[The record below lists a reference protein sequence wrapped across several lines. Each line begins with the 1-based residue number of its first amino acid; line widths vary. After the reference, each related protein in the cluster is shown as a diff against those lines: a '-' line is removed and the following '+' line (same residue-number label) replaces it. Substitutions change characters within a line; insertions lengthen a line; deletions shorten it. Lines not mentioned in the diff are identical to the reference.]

1 MRGFILILIHSIAII
16 ECENQVGS
24 KIQFPKDFNGQIPD
38 TKFHS
43 QTRFESSN
51 QKLQVKSPGILS
63 KFDSECNCLE
73 KPYIVFLSVGNIKKF
88 QRRSPFN
95 SQIIE
100 QPFYVDEPG
109 WVMLSES
116 NTNLMLNDNKLIKQT
131 DQDPFY
137 LARGRKSTMTMN
149 FLFSNEKKRSFNL
162 RDRQKRSDI
171 SDLLHEPFFISRGKK
186 KSYNDYYYYHRG
198 DTRVNENNRGI
209 YLYDKRNEGSDNN
222 GYSYKLLE
230 DNDDTDGASRRRR
243 DFFDQLLRENDP
255 FYVTR
260 G

>member
-24 KIQFPKDFNGQIPD
+24 QIQFPKDPNGQIQD

-63 KFDSECNCLE
+63 KFDSECNCPE
-73 KPYIVFLSVGNIKKF
+73 KTYIVFSSADSMKKF
-88 QRRSPFN
+88 QRRS
-95 SQIIE
+95 SSGGRMVE
-100 QPFYVDEPG
+100 HPFYVDEPG

-116 NTNLMLNDNKLIKQT
+116 NTNLMSNDNKLIKA

-137 LARGRKSTMTMN
+137 LARGRKSSMTVN
-149 FLFSNEKKRSFNL
+149 FPFSNEKKRSFNL
-162 RDRQKRSDI
+162 KDRQKRSDI

-186 KSYNDYYYYHRG
+186 KSYNDYYYHRG

-230 DNDDTDGASRRRR
+230 DNKDTDGQSRGRR